1 MLRRH
6 CEWSIAEPRTHCE
19 ETDGA
24 GGLGARQYYST
35 PYRYYSSIDGL
46 LNRRCYAVGANR
58 PGRPLVAE
66 RSNRR
71 PTTRRDVR
79 VLGTLSGTHSP
90 CEVRRDKLSPL
101 VVSVLRLVPE
111 VQVLDHLNTIQY
123 AHRVLYAAWASTA
136 AQRKH
141 KYDCHTA
148 LQSYSSCSTHSLAR
162 GLGEQVQQSH
172 GSDSSCDCDTVASA
186 GGALADSA

>member
-1 MLRRH
+1 MLRRF

-111 VQVLDHLNTIQY
+111 VQVLDHLNKIRPQS
-123 AHRVLYAAWASTA
+123 AVRWASTT
-136 AQRKH
+136 AQRKLSIST
-141 KYDCHTA
+141 TA
-148 LQSYSSCSTHSLAR
+148 TLHCSPIVPAARTHWLA
-162 GLGEQVQQSH
+162 GLVNRFSNRTAA
-172 GSDSSCDCDTVASA
+172 TVAA
-186 GGALADSA
+186 TATRWLALVGP